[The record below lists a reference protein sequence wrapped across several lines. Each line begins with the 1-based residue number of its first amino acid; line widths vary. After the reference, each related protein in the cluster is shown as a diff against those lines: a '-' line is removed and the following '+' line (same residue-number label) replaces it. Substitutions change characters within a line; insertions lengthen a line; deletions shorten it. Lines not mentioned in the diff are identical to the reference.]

1 MNRVG
6 AQISKRKRVQEP
18 FGSQWEDWLGLSEEQ
33 VEKIL
38 EQERRAE
45 KLAAAPRSSE
55 RNRKGV
61 MPP

>member
-1 MNRVG
+1 MSN
-6 AQISKRKRVQEP
+6 RKRVAEP

-45 KLAAAPRSSE
+45 KLAAAPSKRG
-55 RNRKGV
+55 RR
-61 MPP
+61 